1 MNVLI
6 TFGLRLALLLD
17 IITFDMIFNVN
28 DSLIKVLLKTD
39 TNLVRLIS
47 KQEKIHETNQNCQRG
62 RCYDLKSLKNNKIM
76 TDQIT
81 DEKRN

>member
-1 MNVLI
+1 MKRKIREITMNVLI

-47 KQEKIHETNQNCQRG
+47 K
-62 RCYDLKSLKNNKIM
+62 
-76 TDQIT
+76 
-81 DEKRN
+81 